1 MAKVKSSGLRNY
13 VGRLGGSV
21 YYILKGQNIARE
33 LAPQISNPRTS
44 VQMRQRMKWANL
56 VAMYKASKGWMG
68 RKSFEGKKSNW
79 SDYNAFMSANLG
91 ADYVYL
97 TKQMVENGHCVL
109 APYTMTK
116 GSLPSIAMR
125 WSAEDYE
132 FASDISLGGR
142 VLGITSPIKD
152 LSEAIVDNNAGWAY
166 GDQLSIIVMFNG
178 RTYRPYL
185 YAFEIILDSSDE
197 TTLEDIFNANGQ
209 VLYETDGNLHL
220 NFNDLYNPTQGLAV
234 ACTFVHSRTTSGKT
248 SVSTQQLALNADGLT
263 EYNALRTEDA
273 FNNARESYGIG
284 VEVFLDA
291 GYIDGTRQS
300 EEMPNGI
307 VSFTGVYATGEDM
320 TDDFA
325 ISNGGVNTFKA
336 SSEGGTPEYTTFTIG
351 TLLPMDT
358 TKEYCLAFLPAGEST
373 PVVSNASYP
382 SGPLTLQSLYPRTG
396 ALQIEGKAGTFYL
409 VESDIYERDKRIAAC
424 PVTA

>member
-21 YYILKGQNIARE
+21 YYVLKGQNIARE
-33 LAPQISNPRTS
+33 LAPQITNPRTS

-91 ADYVYL
+91 AEYVYL

-109 APYTMTK
+109 APYTMTR
-116 GSLPSIAMR
+116 GSLPSISVE
-125 WSAEDYE
+125 WNDEDQV
-132 FASDISLGGR
+132 FASDISIG
-142 VLGITSPIKD
+142 D
-152 LSEAIVDNNAGWAY
+152 LRIISTTTIQELSQAIVDNNIGWAY
-166 GDQLSIIVMFNG
+166 GDQLSLIVMFNG
-178 RTYRPYL
+178 RTYRPFL

-197 TTLEDIFNANGQ
+197 SQLVDILDGQLLYNTNNLLTLDYGS
-209 VLYETDGNLHL
+209 LD
-220 NFNDLYNPTQGLAV
+220 NPTQGLAV
-234 ACTFVHSRTTSGKT
+234 ACTFVHSRTISGKT

-325 ISNGGVNTFKA
+325 ISNGGVNNFKA

-358 TKEYCLAFLPAGEST
+358 TKDYCLAFLPAGEST
-373 PVVSNASYP
+373 PVVSIAGNP
-382 SGPLTLQSLYPRTG
+382 SGPLTFQSRYPRTG

-409 VESDIYERDKRIAAC
+409 VESDVYERDKRIAAC